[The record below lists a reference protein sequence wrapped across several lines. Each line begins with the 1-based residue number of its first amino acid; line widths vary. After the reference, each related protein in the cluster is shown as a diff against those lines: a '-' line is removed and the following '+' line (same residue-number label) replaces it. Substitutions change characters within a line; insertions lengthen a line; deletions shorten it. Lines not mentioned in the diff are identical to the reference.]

1 MQFFEKVQNI
11 ILVLKNELPS
21 SLVRLQALCTC
32 FVETSTREVDIRLQ
46 NYISGIR
53 SEVRGQWGETLGHQA
68 YLSASFSIYVVF
80 LKRDLQIHNF
90 VLTP

>member
-68 YLSASFSIYVVF
+68 YLSDKFFYLCCFFKTWSS
-80 LKRDLQIHNF
+80 N
-90 VLTP
+90 P